1 MTNTEFIELFKTKVE
16 SGEITDIESYI
27 HRTNTSRTKAQK
39 DLKADDWDSVKLGK
53 HFIYIKKDGTR

>member
-1 MTNTEFIELFKTKVE
+1 MTNTEFIELFRAKVE

-39 DLKADDWDSVKLGK
+39 DLKSDDWDSVKLGK
-53 HFIYIKKDGTR
+53 HFIYSKK

>member
-1 MTNTEFIELFKTKVE
+1 MTNKEFIELFRTKVE

-39 DLKADDWDSVKLGK
+39 DLKSDDWDSVKLGK
-53 HFIYIKKDGTR
+53 HYIYSKK

>member
-1 MTNTEFIELFKTKVE
+1 MTNKEFIELFRAKVE

-39 DLKADDWDSVKLGK
+39 DLKSDDWDSVKLGK
-53 HFIYIKKDGTR
+53 HFVYIRK